1 MQIKLPSFMTK
12 INLWSAS
19 ASKQNKRAKFLMLI
33 KAVQSFEEERVVVSQ
48 GKKFFL
54 LFFCLSIFFY
64 FLSDVFGGPHERR
77 LLNDLMEHYN
87 TLERP
92 VYNESEPLQL
102 LFGLTLQQI
111 IDVVSMEHSI
121 LVFPAKIHA
130 YSILI

>member
-1 MQIKLPSFMTK
+1 MYLL
-12 INLWSAS
+12 INI
-19 ASKQNKRAKFLMLI
+19 FLY
-33 KAVQSFEEERVVVSQ
+33 
-48 GKKFFL
+48 FL
-54 LFFCLSIFFY
+54 L
-64 FLSDVFGGPHERR
+64 DVFGGPHERR

-121 LVFPAKIHA
+121 LVGSPPKYYLLCI
-130 YSILI
+130 

>member
-1 MQIKLPSFMTK
+1 M
-12 INLWSAS
+12 
-19 ASKQNKRAKFLMLI
+19 
-33 KAVQSFEEERVVVSQ
+33 VVSQ
-48 GKKFFL
+48 EKKSFFPGLPMYLLINIFLYFL
-54 LFFCLSIFFY
+54 L
-64 FLSDVFGGPHERR
+64 DVFGGPHERR

-121 LVFPAKIHA
+121 LVGSPPKYYLLCIQ
-130 YSILI
+130 YLYDYCKTCR